1 VNNRNHKSNELC
13 LLAISGIN
21 YPTKHRRYLLN
32 LVREAA
38 VRREAVIVLI
48 AGNTVDGKAL
58 KKELHQ
64 QLKHEVTELKEYN
77 RELIREAKAKAKLAQ
92 QLSQKAAKT
101 EQLKGKKA
109 KSYAKKAREGV
120 RRLQKEMKNSRM
132 EAESFDEERFR
143 ENFHDEFVERH
154 AQELNSLLPSI
165 PHVNY
170 HIAIAQDVFDLT
182 IGVEIL
188 ERLRELRDDVRL
200 IGAQEDGTYDPE
212 PKLPHQLKGFGEIR
226 VILPRKQPWFYR
238 ILSSSMQRHISS
250 FFSRT
255 FSPQPDLVFVGCTGT
270 AIYLPCYEG
279 VPSISIPT
287 LHKLNEQRSTENMV
301 GCSIVR
307 IVMEKD
313 RKRII
318 CGTYDF
324 RPAIFN
330 ERNLAIPA
338 DVTTIEQ
345 SVLRALITSPAS
357 IKTILFRIAAQDDR
371 KSAENITPERIQ
383 QTIRELV
390 QKKVVVYNRKSNQY
404 AISERRLQE
413 TKISLEGLFKNSTSL
428 RETVLSCYHCGCL
441 KTLYHTCF
449 HYLPENAIDSDI
461 LVENGDGIQGIAHAY
476 EYNGELLPSMFGY
489 DSQERSLAAIRRR
502 NILDIFRLRLA
513 KYSEELQKTG
523 AKPEEMIGRCL
534 IEYHFQ
540 CGNHPG
546 WKYYTKHKLILG
558 EFEDKLIAGLIDGV
572 LAICNEKEIAITYEQ
587 VKAIVERKVLRV
599 GESFMVSTKGFTIGI
614 KHPYKGRTQS
624 KSHRIQDVVDFIWR
638 EFFGFIEKVL
648 RDKKTKGFV
657 LTNVANFHEAAA
669 VHVTKFGRTAF
680 GLMTGAQ
687 LKDTR
692 FESHMDKV
700 VDHGTAN
707 ALVVKDPDD
716 RLLYSEVEFDDR
728 IHPDD
733 EKICFAGKIMTSDV
747 LELCKVLDLESKLPW
762 RY

>member
-1 VNNRNHKSNELC
+1 
-13 LLAISGIN
+13 
-21 YPTKHRRYLLN
+21 
-32 LVREAA
+32 
-38 VRREAVIVLI
+38 
-48 AGNTVDGKAL
+48 
-58 KKELHQ
+58 
-64 QLKHEVTELKEYN
+64 
-77 RELIREAKAKAKLAQ
+77 
-92 QLSQKAAKT
+92 
-101 EQLKGKKA
+101 
-109 KSYAKKAREGV
+109 
-120 RRLQKEMKNSRM
+120 MKNSRM

-287 LHKLNEQRSTENMV
+287 LHKLNE
-301 GCSIVR
+301 
-307 IVMEKD
+307 
-313 RKRII
+313 
-318 CGTYDF
+318 
-324 RPAIFN
+324 
-330 ERNLAIPA
+330 RNLAIPA

-428 RETVLSCYHCGCL
+428 RETVL
-441 KTLYHTCF
+441 
-449 HYLPENAIDSDI
+449 
-461 LVENGDGIQGIAHAY
+461 
-476 EYNGELLPSMFGY
+476 
-489 DSQERSLAAIRRR
+489 
-502 NILDIFRLRLA
+502 
-513 KYSEELQKTG
+513 
-523 AKPEEMIGRCL
+523 
-534 IEYHFQ
+534 
-540 CGNHPG
+540 
-546 WKYYTKHKLILG
+546 
-558 EFEDKLIAGLIDGV
+558 
-572 LAICNEKEIAITYEQ
+572 
-587 VKAIVERKVLRV
+587 
-599 GESFMVSTKGFTIGI
+599 
-614 KHPYKGRTQS
+614 
-624 KSHRIQDVVDFIWR
+624 
-638 EFFGFIEKVL
+638 
-648 RDKKTKGFV
+648 
-657 LTNVANFHEAAA
+657 
-669 VHVTKFGRTAF
+669 
-680 GLMTGAQ
+680 
-687 LKDTR
+687 
-692 FESHMDKV
+692 
-700 VDHGTAN
+700 
-707 ALVVKDPDD
+707 
-716 RLLYSEVEFDDR
+716 
-728 IHPDD
+728 
-733 EKICFAGKIMTSDV
+733 
-747 LELCKVLDLESKLPW
+747 
-762 RY
+762 

>member
-1 VNNRNHKSNELC
+1 MTDRYHKSNEFC

-21 YPTKHRRYLLN
+21 YPTKHRQYLLN
-32 LVREAA
+32 LVHEAA
-38 VRREAVIVLI
+38 VKHDAVIVLI
-48 AGNTVDGKAL
+48 AGNAVDGKAL
-58 KKELHQ
+58 KKELHEHFR
-64 QLKHEVTELKEYN
+64 HEVKELKEYN
-77 RELIREAKAKAKLAQ
+77 RELIREAKTNARLAQ
-92 QLSQKAAKT
+92 QLSKKVAKK

-109 KSYAKKAREGV
+109 KGDAKKARKEV
-120 RRLQKEMKNSRM
+120 KRLQKEIKNSRE
-132 EAESFDEERFR
+132 EAESFDEDNFR

-165 PHVNY
+165 SRVNY
-170 HIAIAQDVFDLT
+170 HIAIAQDVFDLP

-238 ILSSSMQRHISS
+238 IVSSFMQRLINS
-250 FFSRT
+250 FVPRT
-255 FSPQPDLVFVGCTGT
+255 FSPQPDLILVGCTGT
-270 AIYLPCYEG
+270 AIYLPYYEG
-279 VPSISIPT
+279 VPSIAMPT
-287 LHKLNEQRSTENMV
+287 LHKLSEQRSTENMV
-301 GCSIVR
+301 GCSVVR
-307 IVMEKD
+307 IVMERE

-318 CGTYDF
+318 WGTYDF

-338 DVTTIEQ
+338 DASAIEQ

-357 IKTILFRIAAQDDR
+357 IKTILFRITTQDDR
-371 KSAENITPERIQ
+371 KLAEDITLDRTQ
-383 QTIRELV
+383 QTIRELI
-390 QKKVVVYNRKSNQY
+390 QKKIVVYNRKSNQY

-413 TKISLEGLFKNSTSL
+413 TKVSLEGLFKNSTSL

-449 HYLPENAIDSDI
+449 HYLPENAVDSDI

-502 NILDIFRLRLA
+502 NILDIFRLRLT
-513 KYSEELQKTG
+513 KYSEEFQKTG
-523 AKPEEMIGRCL
+523 AKSEDIISRCL

-558 EFEDKLIAGLIDGV
+558 EFEDKLIAGLIDGI
-572 LAICNEKEIAITYEQ
+572 LAICNEKKITATYEH
-587 VKAIVERKVLRV
+587 VKAIVEHKVLRV
-599 GESFMVSTKGFTIGI
+599 GESFMVSTKGFTMGI

-624 KSHRIQDVVDFIWR
+624 KSHRIQDVVDFVWR

-669 VHVTKFGRTAF
+669 VHVTKFGRTAL

-707 ALVVKDPDD
+707 VLVVKNEDD

-733 EKICFAGKIMTSDV
+733 EKICFADKVMTSDV
-747 LELCKVLDLESKLPW
+747 LELCQMLDRESKLPW